1 VPTVATQVVP
11 TVATQVVP
19 TVATQVVP
27 TAPTAPTVPTAVTPV
42 TAATFVPVTLGPPAT
57 FVPVTLGPPVTLV
70 PVTAVTLA
78 PPATAVTQ
86 PPPPTVVTQAP
97 PGTVV
102 TQPPPTN
109 TSAVSTP
116 GGTAPTPGGEP
127 GTPGPPGTP
136 GTGISGT
143 TTPGEGQPG
152 TGIPGT
158 GAPGTPGTGVGDGG
172 GDGDGDGSGDDDD
185 GDGDGPEPT
194 PVEEIPTPVETIV
207 VTETP
212 ADTPEP
218 TPTPTPIPC
227 CEDASAQCLLPGGVN
242 LAWDGVCGDSE
253 IIWRLEGGSWKPNFV
268 SAGASENIIVYKV
281 NWKSPEDLGDLTDEE
296 FNFCCGFQ
304 KSGDPLTAEQE
315 IEAEYYGGKWDVT
328 QYNPGSGEAC
338 DYMSVEL
345 NTAMYLALGFD
356 EEGNRK
362 EGNAGAIDARKMFQH
377 DYSENLIPNPNDS
390 QSTNKFY
397 DEAIYNARITKLFS
411 GGDFGKCVD
420 AESEYVQLSSLT
432 NIKVSTISLGPT
444 GFNANIGENTL
455 NIGRC
460 GFKNPAPEAGDDG
473 CEAKGEAQIVKIKQ
487 RKQIKEVS
495 FCGNTSLWASCEV
508 FRDVWVPDC
517 LYNYYVGEDCTYIKE
532 EVDPFTI
539 ETQLEDE
546 LSFQYGGGRGK
557 KKPKE
562 YTSDYTAD
570 IKIELCTG
578 NLNLEIKFGKK
589 LPRQNL
595 NLPFTLDSNIFG
607 VDNTT
612 KTISAIFATQ
622 EDENGNSIS
631 FQNGALYTAVVQD
644 GENLEGWP
652 KDEFPNTGSGCRLE
666 IAYCVTV
673 VSKDV
678 NSNPFLGTGTFF
690 NIIQQIQYA
699 IEADDPC
706 AKKIQEDINKKLE
719 GGDIASLF
727 KRFPFVTANNIIN
740 VLGGYN
746 GNGFDQITNF
756 QELDDYLQEVQT
768 FVNLFYVDVFVSK
781 MQQAR
786 REIIEREDLNAG
798 ETSVTDIFNNYLN
811 NSEDPYFN
819 NFWDDIYNALSETAP
834 ENFLLTSPAIPDLRE
849 GTPDDNIGK
858 ANSDYRFSY
867 VASISMLNFEGLAE
881 LLDLGLGDNRPV
893 PITLEAVCPKTL
905 NSEYWYLPD
914 SNSEFQDGYDWE
926 YQQST
931 PFGRIVAAHDFISS
945 ISLIIGCL
953 CGQAAKISGVL
964 KFHETIDLNAEWL
977 KLIDSTGY
985 SLEDLSGLCSLT
997 SIPLS
1002 HIHYP
1007 IESGK
1012 SEPEEGTEPENCLQI
1027 SIEGFDPNKDFKIEA
1042 PVSKPKYGTKDP
1054 VTIKVKIANIVGD

>member
-1 VPTVATQVVP
+1 M
-11 TVATQVVP
+11 
-19 TVATQVVP
+19 
-27 TAPTAPTVPTAVTPV
+27 TAVT
-42 TAATFVPVTLGPPAT
+42 F
-57 FVPVTLGPPVTLV
+57 
-70 PVTAVTLA
+70 A
-78 PPATAVTQ
+78 PPATAATQ

-109 TSAVSTP
+109 TSAVPTPGGTAPTP

-172 GDGDGDGSGDDDD
+172 GDDDGDGDGDDDGD

-242 LAWDGVCGDSE
+242 LAWDGVCGGGNE
-253 IIWRLEGGSWKPNFV
+253 IIWSLEDGIWTPRFS
-268 SAGASENIIVYKV
+268 SDGASENIIVYKV
-281 NWKSPEDLGDLTDEE
+281 NWKSPEDLGKLPDED

-304 KSGDPLTAEQE
+304 KNGQPLEPEQE
-315 IEAEYYGGKWDVT
+315 IEAEYSGGKWDVT
-328 QYNPGSGEAC
+328 QYKPGSGDAC
-338 DYMSVEL
+338 EYMSVEL
-345 NTAMYLALGFD
+345 NTAMYLALAHG
-356 EEGNRK
+356 K
-362 EGNAGAIDARKMFQH
+362 EGNAGAIDAKKMFQH
-377 DYSENLIPNPNDS
+377 DYSENLIPHPNDPES
-390 QSTNKFY
+390 ISKFY

-420 AESEYVQLSSLT
+420 AEAEYVQVSSLT

-444 GFNANIGENTL
+444 GFNAGLGENTL

-487 RKQIKEVS
+487 KRDINEVS

-517 LYNYYVGEDCTYIKE
+517 IYDYYVGEHCTYIEE

-546 LSFQYGGGRGK
+546 LSFQYGGGRAQGGRG
-557 KKPKE
+557 KPKE

-578 NLNLEIKFGKK
+578 NFNLEIKFGKK
-589 LPRQNL
+589 FPRQNL
-595 NLPFTLDSNIFG
+595 NMPFTLDSNIFG

-612 KTISAIFATQ
+612 KTTSAIFATQ
-622 EDENGNSIS
+622 EDEDGNSIS

-652 KDEFPNTGSGCRLE
+652 EDEFPNTGDGCRLE

-673 VSKDV
+673 VSKDA

-699 IEADDPC
+699 TEANDPC
-706 AKKIQEDINKKLE
+706 AEEMKKQLEKKSNN
-719 GGDIASLF
+719 GDISSLF
-727 KRFPFVTANNIIN
+727 ENFPFVVNGQLIS
-740 VLGGYN
+740 VLGSYN
-746 GNGFDQITNF
+746 GTNGFNAITNF
-756 QELDDYLQEVQT
+756 QDLDDSMQEVQT
-768 FVNLFYVDVFVSK
+768 FVNLFYVNVFVPK
-781 MQQAR
+781 MQQAK
-786 REIIEREDLNAG
+786 REIIERENLNAG
-798 ETSVTDIFNNYLN
+798 ETSMADIFNNYLN
-811 NSEDPYFN
+811 DSNDPYFN
-819 NFWDDIYNALSETAP
+819 HFWDDIYNALSGTAP

-849 GTPDDNIGK
+849 GTADENIGK
-858 ANSDYRFSY
+858 PNSDYRFSY
-867 VASISMLNFEGLAE
+867 IASISMLDFEQLAK
-881 LLDLGLGDNRPV
+881 LLSLGLGDSRPV

-905 NSEYWYLPD
+905 NSDYWNLPPPTSD
-914 SNSEFQDGYDWE
+914 FKDGYDWE

-945 ISLIIGCL
+945 ISLVIGCL
-953 CGQAAKISGVL
+953 CGKAAEISGVL
-964 KFHETIDLNAEWL
+964 KFHETIDLDAEWL

-985 SLEDLSGLCSLT
+985 SLENLSGLCSLT
-997 SIPLS
+997 SIPLN

-1012 SEPEEGTEPENCLQI
+1012 SEPEVGTEPEECLKI
-1027 SIEGFDPNKDFKIEA
+1027 SIQDLENKDVIVKDTIFKT
-1042 PVSKPKYGTKDP
+1042 KYGTNDL
-1054 VTIKVKIANIVGD
+1054 VSIDVQIANIVGD